1 MPNFFL
7 SVSFVISVQ
16 VHIFPLNMRD
26 IIIYVARWREKYLSK
41 RSLIKHTCS
50 WRYKLIVLRILNR
63 QEKKILRI
71 SLCYVGLNFSLCV
84 NITSQYNVYS
94 VVWRKKHGQN
104 ILKVVRKYE
113 KRQLQ
118 LLKVQADIKVI
129 KTCKSERLILI
140 FVNVKL
146 SIKQKAQTEIKTS
159 SFNYGNGVTLKTWP
173 EEEDQERI
181 S

>member
-1 MPNFFL
+1 M
-7 SVSFVISVQ
+7 
-16 VHIFPLNMRD
+16 
-26 IIIYVARWREKYLSK
+26 
-41 RSLIKHTCS
+41 
-50 WRYKLIVLRILNR
+50 
-63 QEKKILRI
+63 
-71 SLCYVGLNFSLCV
+71 
-84 NITSQYNVYS
+84 
-94 VVWRKKHGQN
+94 
-104 ILKVVRKYE
+104 
-113 KRQLQ
+113 
-118 LLKVQADIKVI
+118 LKVQADIKVI

>member
-1 MPNFFL
+1 MG
-7 SVSFVISVQ
+7 
-16 VHIFPLNMRD
+16 D
-26 IIIYVARWREKYLSK
+26 IIIYVARWWEKYFSK

-63 QEKKILRI
+63 QGEKILRI

-129 KTCKSERLILI
+129 KTCKSECLILI

-146 SIKQKAQTEIKTS
+146 SIKSQKHKMKSKPARLIMETELHSKHDQKKKIKKELAS
-159 SFNYGNGVTLKTWP
+159 VNITLKSSAT
-173 EEEDQERI
+173 
-181 S
+181 